1 MLFREEPL
9 ISVGI
14 LTEKKIVFELHG
26 NYMVAGSETYFRGI
40 FSAEIK
46 DNQIV
51 CSNNSDKI
59 ENTEEILFAPED
71 PHSESFLIRDV
82 IIGIDFH
89 WQRKEKQRFN
99 HSLKIIR
106 DGNKV
111 VAINILPLGNYIV
124 SVISSEMSAKCSLQ
138 SLKSLSVVSRSWVL
152 AQLEKR
158 ETEEVVEKNL
168 SINQPEEELVKWY
181 DREQHKNYDVCADD
195 HCQRFQGITKVSTEN
210 AREAVTQTRGIVLLS
225 EGKICDTR
233 YSKSCGGITEDFE
246 NVWETV
252 RVPYLISKIDYK
264 YEPENF
270 NIDFSNEA
278 NARKWITGNPQSFC
292 NTSDKVILS
301 QILIDYDQ
309 DTTNFF
315 RWRVEYTQNDLTAII
330 KDKSGIDFGDIL
342 DLIPVE
348 RGSSARLIKLRI
360 IGTKKSLTVGKELE
374 IRRILSKNH
383 LYSSA
388 FMVDKIIGKNDMPKK
403 FILHGAGWGHGVGLC
418 QIGGAVMAEKGYQF
432 DEILL
437 HYFSNVTIKKIYP

>member
-1 MLFREEPL
+1 MLFREEPI

-14 LTEKKIVFELHG
+14 LTEEKIVFELHG
-26 NYMVAGSETYFRGI
+26 NYRITGSKTYFRGI
-40 FSAEIK
+40 FTAEIR
-46 DNQIV
+46 DNLIV
-51 CSNNSDKI
+51 CSNNSDKM
-59 ENTEEILFAPED
+59 ENTEEILFTPED

-99 HSLKIIR
+99 HSLKLIR

-111 VAINILPLGNYIV
+111 IAINILPLENYIV
-124 SVISSEMSAKCSLQ
+124 SVISSEMSAKSSLQ

-158 ETEEVVEKNL
+158 NTVKAVENNL
-168 SINQPEEELVKWY
+168 SIHQPEDEFIRWY
-181 DREQHKNYDVCADD
+181 DREQHKNFDVCADD
-195 HCQRFQGITKVSTEN
+195 HCQRFQGITKVTTEN
-210 AREAVTQTRGIVLLS
+210 AKKAVLQTRGIVLLS
-225 EGKICDTR
+225 GSKICDTR

-252 RVPYLISKIDYK
+252 RVPYLTSVIDYK

-278 NARKWITGNPQSFC
+278 NARKWITGNPQCFC

-309 DTTNFF
+309 ETTKFF
-315 RWRVEYTQNDLTAII
+315 RWSVEYTQSKLAAII
-330 KDKSGIDFGDIL
+330 KDKIGFDFGDIL
-342 DLIPVE
+342 DFIPVE
-348 RGSSARLIKLRI
+348 RGSSSRLIKLRI
-360 IGTKKSLTVGKELE
+360 VGTKKSLTVGKELE

-388 FMVDKIIGKNDMPKK
+388 FIVDKIIGKNDIPEK
-403 FILHGAGWGHGVGLC
+403 FVLHGAGWGHGVGLC
-418 QIGGAVMAEKGYQF
+418 QIGGAVMSEKGHQF

-437 HYFSNVTIKKIYP
+437 HYFSNVTMKKIYH

>member
-1 MLFREEPL
+1 MLLREEPI

-14 LTEKKIVFELHG
+14 LTEEKIVFELHG
-26 NYMVAGSETYFRGI
+26 NYIVAGSKAYSRGI
-40 FSAEIK
+40 FSAEIENNK
-46 DNQIV
+46 IV
-51 CSNNSDKI
+51 ISNNSDKI
-59 ENTEEILFAPED
+59 ENSEEILFAPED

-89 WQRKEKQRFN
+89 WQRKERQRFN
-99 HSLKIIR
+99 HSLKLIR

-111 VAINILPLGNYIV
+111 VAINILPLENYIV
-124 SVISSEMSAKCSLQ
+124 SVISSEMSAKSSLQ

-158 ETEEVVEKNL
+158 ITEKIVENNL
-168 SINQPEEELVKWY
+168 SIHQPEDELIRWY
-181 DREQHKNYDVCADD
+181 DREEHKNFDVCADD
-195 HCQRFQGITKVSTEN
+195 HCQRFQGITKVTSEN
-210 AREAVTQTRGIVLLS
+210 AKMAVLQTRGIVLLS
-225 EGKICDTR
+225 DNKICDTR

-252 RVPYLISKIDYK
+252 RVPYLTSVIDYK

-278 NARKWITGNPQSFC
+278 NARKWITANPQSFC
-292 NTSDKVILS
+292 NTVDKVILS

-309 DTTNFF
+309 ETTNFF
-315 RWRVEYTQNDLTAII
+315 RWAVEYTQNDLTAII
-330 KDKSGIDFGDIL
+330 KDKIGIDFGDIL
-342 DLIPVE
+342 DIIPVE
-348 RGSSARLIKLRI
+348 RGASSRLIKLRI
-360 IGTKKSLTVGKELE
+360 VGSKKSLTVGKELE

-388 FMVDKIIGKNDMPKK
+388 FIVDKIIGKNEIPEK
-403 FILHGAGWGHGVGLC
+403 FIIRGAGWGHGVGLC
-418 QIGGAVMAEKGYQF
+418 QIGGAVMAENGYQF

-437 HYFSNVTIKKIYP
+437 HYFSNVTIKKIYH

>member
-14 LTEKKIVFELHG
+14 LTEEKIIFELHG
-26 NYMVAGSETYFRGI
+26 NYRIAGSKKYFRGI
-40 FSAEIK
+40 FSAEIR
-46 DNQIV
+46 DNQIL
-51 CSNNSDKI
+51 CSSNSDKM
-59 ENTEEILFAPED
+59 ENTEEILFTPED

-99 HSLKIIR
+99 HSLKLIR
-106 DGNKV
+106 EGNKV
-111 VAINILPLGNYIV
+111 VAINILPLENYIV
-124 SVISSEMSAKCSLQ
+124 SVISSEMSAKSSLQ

-158 ETEEVVEKNL
+158 NVEKAVENNL
-168 SINQPEEELVKWY
+168 SIHQPEDELIRWY
-181 DREQHKNYDVCADD
+181 DREQHKNFDVCADD
-195 HCQRFQGITKVSTEN
+195 HCQRFQGITKVTTEN
-210 AREAVTQTRGIVLLS
+210 AKKAVLQTRGIVLLS
-225 EGKICDTR
+225 KSKICDTR

-252 RVPYLISKIDYK
+252 RVPYLTSVIDYK

-270 NIDFSNEA
+270 NIDFSNET
-278 NARKWITGNPQSFC
+278 NAKKWITGNPQCFC

-309 DTTNFF
+309 ETTNFF
-315 RWRVEYTQNDLTAII
+315 RWFVEYTQNELAAII
-330 KDKSGIDFGDIL
+330 KDKIGIDFGYIL
-342 DLIPVE
+342 DFIPVE
-348 RGSSARLIKLRI
+348 RGSSSRLIKLRI
-360 IGTKKSLTVGKELE
+360 VGTKKSLTVGKELE

-388 FMVDKIIGKNDMPKK
+388 FIVDKIIGKNDIPEK

-418 QIGGAVMAEKGYQF
+418 QIGGALMAEKGYQF

-437 HYFSNVTIKKIYP
+437 HYFSNVTIIKIYH

>member
-1 MLFREEPL
+1 MLFREEP
-9 ISVGI
+9 IIRVGI
-14 LTEKKIVFELHG
+14 LTAEKIVFELHG
-26 NYMVAGSETYFRGI
+26 NYRIASSKKYFRGI
-40 FSAEIK
+40 FSVEIR

-51 CSNNSDKI
+51 CSNNSYKI

-89 WQRKEKQRFN
+89 WQRKERQRFN
-99 HSLKIIR
+99 HSLKFIR
-106 DGNKV
+106 EENKV
-111 VAINILPLGNYIV
+111 VAINILPVENYIV
-124 SVISSEMSAKCSLQ
+124 SVISSEMSAKSSLQ

-158 ETEEVVEKNL
+158 NTEMAVENNL
-168 SINQPEEELVKWY
+168 SLHQPEDELIRWY
-181 DREQHKNYDVCADD
+181 DREQHKSFDVCADD
-195 HCQRFQGITKVSTEN
+195 HCQRFQGITKVTSEN
-210 AREAVTQTRGIVLLS
+210 AKKAVLQTRGIVLLS
-225 EGKICDTR
+225 DNKVCDTR

-246 NVWETV
+246 SVWETV
-252 RVPYLISKIDYK
+252 RVPYLTSVIDYR

-278 NARKWITGNPQSFC
+278 NARKWITGNPQCFC

-309 DTTNFF
+309 ETTNFF
-315 RWRVEYTQNDLTAII
+315 RWSVVYRQKELAAII
-330 KDKSGIDFGDIL
+330 KNKIGIDFGDIL
-342 DLIPVE
+342 DVIPVE
-348 RGSSARLIKLRI
+348 RGSSSRLAKLRI
-360 IGTKKSLTVGKELE
+360 VGTKKSLTVGKELE
-374 IRRILSKNH
+374 IRRILSESH

-388 FMVDKIIGKNDMPKK
+388 FIVDKIIGKNDIPEK
-403 FILHGAGWGHGVGLC
+403 FIIHGAGWGHGVGLC

-437 HYFSNVTIKKIYP
+437 HYFSNAKIKKIF

>member
-1 MLFREEPL
+1 MLFSKEPQ

-14 LTEKKIVFELHG
+14 LTAEKIDFELHG
-26 NYMVAGSETYFRGI
+26 NYRIEGSKKYFKGI
-40 FSAEIK
+40 FTTEIK

-59 ENTEEILFAPED
+59 ENAKEILFESED
-71 PHSESFLIRDV
+71 PHSESFLIKDV
-82 IIGIDFH
+82 MIGIDFH
-89 WQRKEKQRFN
+89 WQRKERQRFN
-99 HSLKIIR
+99 HSLKLIR

-111 VAINILPLGNYIV
+111 IAINILPLEDYIV
-124 SVISSEMSAKCSLQ
+124 SVISSEMSAKSSLQ
-138 SLKSLSVVSRSWVL
+138 SLKSLSIVSRSWVL
-152 AQLEKR
+152 AQLERRNTGKAA
-158 ETEEVVEKNL
+158 EKYS
-168 SINQPEEELVKWY
+168 SIHQSEDEFVRWY
-181 DREQHKNYDVCADD
+181 DREQHTSFDVCADD
-195 HCQRFQGITKVSTEN
+195 HCQRFQGITKVTTEN
-210 AREAVTQTRGIVLLS
+210 AKKAVLQTRGIVLLS

-233 YSKSCGGITEDFE
+233 YSKSCGGISEDFE

-252 RVPYLISKIDYK
+252 RVPYLTSVIDYK

-270 NIDFSNEA
+270 NIDFSNEV

-309 DTTNFF
+309 ETTNFF
-315 RWRVEYTQNDLTAII
+315 RWIVEYSQKKLAAII
-330 KDKSGIDFGDIL
+330 KDKTGIDFGEIL
-342 DLIPVE
+342 DFIPVE
-348 RGSSARLIKLRI
+348 RGSSSRLIKLRI
-360 IGTKKSLTVGKELE
+360 VGTKKSLTVGKELE

-388 FMVDKIIGKNDMPKK
+388 FVVEKIVDKNDVPEK

-437 HYFSNVTIKKIYP
+437 HYFSDVTIKKIYN

>member
-1 MLFREEPL
+1 
-9 ISVGI
+9 
-14 LTEKKIVFELHG
+14 
-26 NYMVAGSETYFRGI
+26 MVAGSETYFRGI

-46 DNQIV
+46 DNRIV

-111 VAINILPLGNYIV
+111 AAINILPLGNYIV
-124 SVISSEMSAKCSLQ
+124 SVISSEMSAECSLQ

-158 ETEEVVEKNL
+158 ETEEVVEKKL
-168 SINQPEEELVKWY
+168 SINQPEDELVKWY

-233 YSKSCGGITEDFE
+233 YSKSCGGISEDFE

-252 RVPYLISKIDYK
+252 RVPYLTSKIDYK

-403 FILHGAGWGHGVGLC
+403 FIFHGAGWGHGVGLC

-437 HYFSNVTIKKIYP
+437 HYFSNVTIKKIYH

>member
-1 MLFREEPL
+1 MLFSEEPI
-9 ISVGI
+9 ISIGI
-14 LTEKKIVFELHG
+14 LTEEKIVFELHG
-26 NYMVAGSETYFRGI
+26 NYRTDRSKKYFRGI
-40 FSAEIK
+40 FSAEIR

-51 CSNNSDKI
+51 CSNNSSKI

-99 HSLKIIR
+99 HSLKLIR
-106 DGNKV
+106 EGNKV
-111 VAINILPLGNYIV
+111 VAINILPMENYIV
-124 SVISSEMSAKCSLQ
+124 SVISSEMSAKSSLQ

-158 ETEEVVEKNL
+158 NTDKAVENNL
-168 SINQPEEELVKWY
+168 SLHQPEDELIRWY
-181 DREQHKNYDVCADD
+181 DREQHKNFDVCADD
-195 HCQRFQGITKVSTEN
+195 HCQRFQGITKVTTES
-210 AREAVTQTRGIVLLS
+210 ARKAVLLTRGIVLLS
-225 EGKICDTR
+225 DNKICDTR

-252 RVPYLISKIDYK
+252 RVPYLTSVIDYK
-264 YEPENF
+264 YEPEIF
-270 NIDFSNEA
+270 NIDFSNET
-278 NARKWITGNPQSFC
+278 NAKKWITGNPQSFC

-309 DTTNFF
+309 ETSNFF
-315 RWRVEYTQNDLTAII
+315 RWSVEYTQNELAAII
-330 KDKSGIDFGDIL
+330 KDKIGIDFGDIL
-342 DLIPVE
+342 DLNPVE

-360 IGTKKSLTVGKELE
+360 VGTKKSLIVGKELE

-388 FMVDKIIGKNDMPKK
+388 FIVNKIIGKNDIPEK
-403 FILHGAGWGHGVGLC
+403 FIINGAGWGHGVGLC
-418 QIGGAVMAEKGYQF
+418 QIGAAVMAENGYQF

-437 HYFSNVTIKKIYP
+437 HYFSNVTIKKIYH

>member
-111 VAINILPLGNYIV
+111 VAINILPLENYIV

-168 SINQPEEELVKWY
+168 SINQPEDELVKWY

-252 RVPYLISKIDYK
+252 RVPYLTSKIDYK

-309 DTTNFF
+309 ETTNFF
-315 RWRVEYTQNDLTAII
+315 RWRVEYTQKELAAII

-360 IGTKKSLTVGKELE
+360 VGTKKSLTVGKELE

-437 HYFSNVTIKKIYP
+437 HYFSNVTIKKIYH

>member
-1 MLFREEPL
+1 MLFREEPI

-14 LTEKKIVFELHG
+14 LTEEKIVFELHG
-26 NYMVAGSETYFRGI
+26 NYRITGSKTYFRGI
-40 FSAEIK
+40 FTAEIR
-46 DNQIV
+46 DNLIV
-51 CSNNSDKI
+51 CSNNSDKM
-59 ENTEEILFAPED
+59 ENTEEILFTPED

-99 HSLKIIR
+99 HSLKLIR

-111 VAINILPLGNYIV
+111 IAINILPLENYIV
-124 SVISSEMSAKCSLQ
+124 SVISSEMSAKSSLQ

-158 ETEEVVEKNL
+158 NTVKAVENNL
-168 SINQPEEELVKWY
+168 SIHQPEDEFIRWY
-181 DREQHKNYDVCADD
+181 DREQHKNFDVCADD
-195 HCQRFQGITKVSTEN
+195 HCQRFQGITKVTTEN
-210 AREAVTQTRGIVLLS
+210 AKKAVLQTRGIVLLS
-225 EGKICDTR
+225 GSKICDTR

-252 RVPYLISKIDYK
+252 RVPYLTSVIDYK

-278 NARKWITGNPQSFC
+278 NARKWITGNPQCFC

-309 DTTNFF
+309 ETTKFF
-315 RWRVEYTQNDLTAII
+315 RWSVEYTQSKLAAII
-330 KDKSGIDFGDIL
+330 KDKIGFDFGDIL
-342 DLIPVE
+342 DFIPVE
-348 RGSSARLIKLRI
+348 RGSSSRLIKLRI
-360 IGTKKSLTVGKELE
+360 VGTKKSLTVGKELE

-388 FMVDKIIGKNDMPKK
+388 FIVDKIIGKNDIPEK
-403 FILHGAGWGHGVGLC
+403 FVLHGAGWGHGVGLC
-418 QIGGAVMAEKGYQF
+418 QIGGAVMSEKGYQF

-437 HYFSNVTIKKIYP
+437 HYFSNVTMKKIYH

>member
-1 MLFREEPL
+1 MLFRKEPI

-14 LTEKKIVFELHG
+14 LTEEKIVFELHG
-26 NYMVAGSETYFRGI
+26 NYRIAGSKTYFRGI
-40 FSAEIK
+40 FSAEIR

-71 PHSESFLIRDV
+71 PHSDSFLIRDV

-89 WQRKEKQRFN
+89 WQRKERQRFN
-99 HSLKIIR
+99 HSLKLIR
-106 DGNKV
+106 NGNKV
-111 VAINILPLGNYIV
+111 VAINILPLENYIV
-124 SVISSEMSAKCSLQ
+124 SVVSSEMSAKGSLQ

-158 ETEEVVEKNL
+158 NTAKAVKNNL
-168 SINQPEEELVKWY
+168 SIHQAEDELIRWY
-181 DREQHKNYDVCADD
+181 DREDHKNFDVCADD
-195 HCQRFQGITKVSTEN
+195 HCQRFQGITKVTTEN
-210 AREAVTQTRGIVLLS
+210 AKKAVLQTRGIVLLS
-225 EGKICDTR
+225 ENKICDTR
-233 YSKSCGGITEDFE
+233 YSKSCGGISEDFE

-252 RVPYLISKIDYK
+252 RVPYLTSVIDYK

-270 NIDFSNEA
+270 NIDFSNET
-278 NARKWITGNPQSFC
+278 NAGKWITGNPQCFC

-309 DTTNFF
+309 ETTNFF
-315 RWRVEYTQNDLTAII
+315 RWSIEYTQNELAAII
-330 KDKSGIDFGDIL
+330 KDKIGIDFGDIL
-342 DLIPVE
+342 DFIPVE
-348 RGSSARLIKLRI
+348 RGSSSRLIKLRI
-360 IGTKKSLTVGKELE
+360 VGTKKSLTVGKELE

-388 FMVDKIIGKNDMPKK
+388 FIVDKIIGKNDIPEK

-437 HYFSNVTIKKIYP
+437 HYFSNVAIKKIYH

>member
-1 MLFREEPL
+1 MLFREEPI

-14 LTEKKIVFELHG
+14 LTEEKIVFELHG
-26 NYMVAGSETYFRGI
+26 NYRITGSKTYFRGI
-40 FSAEIK
+40 FTAEIR
-46 DNQIV
+46 DNLIV
-51 CSNNSDKI
+51 CSNNYDKM
-59 ENTEEILFAPED
+59 ENTEEILFTPED

-99 HSLKIIR
+99 HSLKLIR

-111 VAINILPLGNYIV
+111 IAINILPLENYIV
-124 SVISSEMSAKCSLQ
+124 SVISSEMSAKSSLQ

-158 ETEEVVEKNL
+158 NTVKAVENNL
-168 SINQPEEELVKWY
+168 SIHQPEDEFIRWY
-181 DREQHKNYDVCADD
+181 DREQHKNFDVCADD
-195 HCQRFQGITKVSTEN
+195 HCQRFQGITKVTTEN
-210 AREAVTQTRGIVLLS
+210 AKKAVLQTRGIVLLS
-225 EGKICDTR
+225 GSKICDTR

-252 RVPYLISKIDYK
+252 RVPYLTSVIDYK

-278 NARKWITGNPQSFC
+278 NARKWITGNPQCFC

-309 DTTNFF
+309 ETTKFF
-315 RWRVEYTQNDLTAII
+315 RWSVEYTQSKLAAII
-330 KDKSGIDFGDIL
+330 KDKIGFDFGDIL
-342 DLIPVE
+342 DFIPVE
-348 RGSSARLIKLRI
+348 RGSSSRLIKLRI
-360 IGTKKSLTVGKELE
+360 VGTKKSLTVGKELE

-388 FMVDKIIGKNDMPKK
+388 FIVDKIIGKNDIPEK
-403 FILHGAGWGHGVGLC
+403 FVLHGAGWGHGVGLC
-418 QIGGAVMAEKGYQF
+418 QIGGAVMSEKGYQF

-437 HYFSNVTIKKIYP
+437 HYFSNVTMKKIYH

>member
-1 MLFREEPL
+1 MLFREEPT

-14 LTEKKIVFELHG
+14 LTEKKIIFELHG
-26 NYMVAGSETYFRGI
+26 NYRIAGSKKYFKGI
-40 FSAEIK
+40 FSAEIR
-46 DNQIV
+46 DNKII
-51 CSNNSDKI
+51 CSNNNDKI
-59 ENTEEILFAPED
+59 DNTEEILFAPED
-71 PHSESFLIRDV
+71 PHSESFLIKDV

-99 HSLKIIR
+99 HSLKLIR
-106 DGNKV
+106 EGNKV
-111 VAINILPLGNYIV
+111 VAINILPLENYIV
-124 SVISSEMSAKCSLQ
+124 SVISSEMSAKSSLQ
-138 SLKSLSVVSRSWVL
+138 SLKALSVVSRSWVL

-158 ETEEVVEKNL
+158 NSQVALGNNL
-168 SINQPEEELVKWY
+168 SVHQTEDEIIRWY
-181 DREQHKNYDVCADD
+181 GREQHKNFDVCADD
-195 HCQRFQGITKVSTEN
+195 HCQRFQGITKVTTEN
-210 AREAVTQTRGIVLLS
+210 AKKAVSQTRGIVLLS
-225 EGKICDTR
+225 ENKICDTR

-252 RVPYLISKIDYK
+252 GVSYLTSVVDYK

-270 NIDFSNEA
+270 NIDFSNEN

-309 DTTNFF
+309 ETTNFF
-315 RWRVEYTQNDLTAII
+315 RWSIEYTQNELAEII
-330 KDKSGIDFGDIL
+330 KDKIGIDFGDIL
-342 DLIPVE
+342 DIIPVE
-348 RGSSARLIKLRI
+348 RGTSSRLTKVKIV
-360 IGTKKSLTVGKELE
+360 GSKKSLTVGKELE

-388 FMVDKIIGKNDMPKK
+388 FIIDKIIGKNNIPEK
-403 FILHGAGWGHGVGLC
+403 FILQGAGWGHGVGLC

-437 HYFSNVTIKKIYP
+437 HYFFNAKIKKIYR